1 MSEITDLTVSLPL
14 LLASWLGI
22 NVLAYVLAKVL
33 RPKLDLML
41 DRAQSENP
49 GDYGKA
55 SLIALVPLLGTSLLV
70 AGLIWQQKQI
80 WPLAGLL
87 PLFYAPLRVGLQMLQ
102 DREFR
107 IFGFRPEIK
116 HADELTRTLWLLG
129 NIFIAFKLV
138 TNDAA
143 KAFDIAWGYQLTLL
157 TFLVFIFGFFFNIKD
172 LWQSALKHKPSWQGL
187 GILTLLLVGFSYFAI
202 KEIPLQHRVLSDES
216 SWESMG
222 LQMTYAPWDQK
233 GSVCN
238 QGTFDAQGQLECFE
252 RVNNFKGKF
261 TPFLYDLSAFFVDP
275 SRDSALWL
283 NLPLFLLSLVLMYYA
298 VLILHGK
305 ESTALMATVFL
316 GAMPTMLFQARAA
329 STEVLY
335 TMLFNLSLVVFGLL
349 LPRFKMRHLW
359 LVLPLL
365 GMFAGTRLDTVFC
378 FGAVYF
384 VLWKFLMDRPHRL
397 WWFTLG
403 LVLACMPS
411 ITVIAAYKGY
421 DFQGGQYDAFSLYNF
436 FVNFSTNLQVM
447 LGLETDYDGL
457 WKWPFMTTQ
466 TVILYLG
473 AIYLLVQ
480 ASLGERYRLQ
490 VITALIFFIQAILIM
505 VNVSG
510 NFTIDINQRY
520 VLVTYPLFAMISA
533 YFLSDLRDRFF
544 HTSKLSTK
552 HFWIGLAAFLAGL
565 YFIFELSVSQVAK
578 AKALAVLKLNGII
591 NETNPLA
598 ADFDLRVEMQNHL
611 GKAWDNLFQV
621 QFLLWIFI
629 GLGIWTLVRLYQR
642 KAPFQQAWLLLAFVI
657 TLNGSLLWAHHE
669 QFEANIMYR
678 HNGLLI
684 EEKFLHEKLR
694 ELPKGSLFVY
704 ARPWQMLCSRLN
716 GISEDRLLS
725 WSPQEWAQW
734 LNKSGGN
741 IYLVRGQDAWGDLNR
756 GGRVVGFK
764 TTQKAEQVLE
774 RFEYEEVLSNS
785 ELFGYPL
792 TVYKLKSYKGVNPF
806 RSQMVF
812 KPIQKEIAKASDL
825 QFTVQK
831 FFAGA
836 LGVEILNSQN
846 QVIAQTQIN
855 QNGNWQPLLSLT
867 PGLNELQVRYT
878 YPDGKSDL
886 EWISVFVRQNSA
898 ALLTDFDP
906 SPWAQEWGKPEK
918 NQTVNANPLKVKG
931 RTYAFGLG
939 THAQSDLHYAL
950 GGKFT
955 QFSFGCGLDDE
966 DMGGDGVIFRVIGDS
981 KVLWESGPLYS
992 GETKNAQVN
1001 VKGVQDLHLQ
1011 VDRRGN
1017 KDFDHADW
1025 LNAWL
1030 AP

>member
-1 MSEITDLTVSLPL
+1 MPEINDLTVSLPL
-14 LLASWLGI
+14 LLAGWLGV
-22 NVLAYVLAKVL
+22 NVLGFVLAKVL
-33 RPKLDLML
+33 RTHFKSAIL
-41 DRAQSENP
+41 SEP
-49 GDYGKA
+49 SSEWKVLLWA
-55 SLIALVPLLGTSLLV
+55 WAPLLALAIPLILLM
-70 AGLIWQQKQI
+70 WSQKQI

-87 PLFYAPLRVGLQMLQ
+87 PLFYAPLFLGLRSLEKK
-102 DREFR
+102 DFTL
-107 IFGFRPEIK
+107 FDFRPSTA
-116 HADELTRTLWLLG
+116 HADDLNKALWVLG
-129 NIFIAFKLV
+129 NVFLAFKMV
-138 TNDAA
+138 TNEAA
-143 KAFDIAWGYQLTLL
+143 KSFDISWGYQLTFAV
-157 TFLVFIFGFFFNIKD
+157 FLCFVFGILFNLKD
-172 LWQSALKHKPSWQGL
+172 LWQAAKLHKPSPLGL
-187 GILTLLLVGFSYFAI
+187 GILALLLIGFGLFAV

-222 LQMTYAPWDQK
+222 LQMTYAPWSEK

-238 QGTFDAQGQLECFE
+238 QGIFDEKGKLECFD
-252 RVNNFKGKF
+252 RVNNFKGKL
-261 TPFLYDLSAFFVDP
+261 TPFVYDLSAYFTQP
-275 SRDSALWL
+275 SRDSALWV
-283 NLPLFLLSLVLMYYA
+283 NLPIYLLSLALMFYA

-305 ESTALMATVFL
+305 ESTALISVVFL

-335 TMLFNLSLVVFGLL
+335 TLLFNLALVVFGLL

-365 GMFAGTRLDTVFC
+365 GLFAGTRLDTVFC

-384 VLWKFLMDRPHRL
+384 VLWKFLLERPNRL

-403 LVLACMPS
+403 LVLCCLPS

-447 LGLETDYDGL
+447 LGLETDYDGM

-473 AIYLLVQ
+473 AIYLIVQ
-480 ASLGERYRLQ
+480 AALGQRYRMQ
-490 VITALIFFIQAILIM
+490 VITALIFFVQAILIM

-544 HTSKLSTK
+544 ANNKSESK
-552 HFWIGLAAFLAGL
+552 HFWFTLGASLLGIYAIIELAVNQ
-565 YFIFELSVSQVAK
+565 IAK
-578 AKALAVLKLNGII
+578 SKALAVLKNAGTISDTQPIASDL
-591 NETNPLA
+591 
-598 ADFDLRVEMQNHL
+598 DLRIEMQNHL
-611 GKAWDNLFQV
+611 GKAWENFGQV
-621 QFLLWIFI
+621 QFFVWIFAAI
-629 GLGIWTLVRLYQR
+629 ALVTLIHFYKKRTIS
-642 KAPFQQAWLLLAFVI
+642 KQAWLLLSFVI
-657 TLNGSLLWAHHE
+657 ALNGSLLWAHHD

-684 EEKFLHEKLR
+684 EEKFLNEELRKL
-694 ELPKGSLFVY
+694 PNGSVFVY

-734 LNKSGGN
+734 FSKTGGN

-774 RFEYEEVLSNS
+774 RFEYEEVLTNS

-792 TVYKLKSYKGVNPF
+792 TVYKLKSYKGINPY
-806 RSQMVF
+806 RSQLIF
-812 KPIQKEIAKASDL
+812 KAKQNDISSPNELSFEI
-825 QFTVQK
+825 QK
-831 FFAGA
+831 FFAQNV
-836 LGVEILNSQN
+836 GVEILNSKD
-846 QVIAQTQIN
+846 QVLASYQIS
-855 QNGNWQPLLSLT
+855 QNGTWQPKIQLA
-867 PGLNELQVRYT
+867 PGMNELRIRYT
-878 YPDGKSDL
+878 YPDGKNDL
-886 EWISVFVRQNSA
+886 EWLNVFVRSGGA
-898 ALLTDFDP
+898 KLLTDFEP
-906 SPWAQEWGKPEK
+906 SQHAQEWGKPEK
-918 NQTVNANPLKVKG
+918 NHTVNSNPLKVKS
-931 RTYAFGLG
+931 RTYDFGLG
-939 THAQSDLHYAL
+939 THAQSDIHYDL
-950 GGKFT
+950 GG
-955 QFSFGCGLDDE
+955 QFAQFQTSCGLDDE
-966 DMGGDGVIFRVIGDS
+966 DMGGDGVIFRIFGDG
-981 KVLWESGPLYS
+981 KLLWESKPMFS
-992 GETKNAQVN
+992 GETQSIQVPVTG
-1001 VKGVQDLHLQ
+1001 VKDLHLQ

-1025 LNAWL
+1025 LNSWFM
-1030 AP
+1030 P